1 MKEPLTTYQRREE
14 IRLFLIKEKS
24 TTTRYLMDYYGVT
37 KKTILK
43 DIMFLSSVVP
53 LETHPGNGGGIFL
66 KMEYDAPRVYLSA
79 EEENLLLRLID
90 SVCVKEKRILI
101 NVINKFSMP
110 VKK

>member
-1 MKEPLTTYQRREE
+1 
-14 IRLFLIKEKS
+14 
-24 TTTRYLMDYYGVT
+24 MDYYGVT

-43 DIMFLSSVVP
+43 DIMFLSSVVS

-79 EEENLLLRLID
+79 EEENLLLRLLD